1 MGRMEFREARS
12 LVLLAETGSI
22 RAVAELVHLSSPSVH
37 KHLKTMEA
45 EFGVPLYE
53 KDGRA
58 LKLTAAAESILP
70 YLQTIVAEYD
80 TATRV
85 LDEWKGVKRGIVQIG
100 AGQIVGTYLVPRI
113 LEKFFVRYPKVT
125 ATIHTGPVKT
135 LVEELDSGLIDVAFI
150 VIPELDDEQRVSTD
164 AFETVCDVV
173 DIVMVLVSGVDM
185 GRRKYEFAELQ
196 HMPFVRY
203 DKALGINRVVQ
214 RHFAEFGFRPRVVV
228 RCDYT
233 ETMKVMV
240 RRVRGLSLLPLWA
253 VEDEVR
259 HGTLWVVKQRERPL
273 TLKIV
278 LATRKGRYA
287 PPAVRALIDLVKS
300 FKLR

>member
-1 MGRMEFREARS
+1 MEFREARS
-12 LVLLAETGSI
+12 LVLLAEIRSI
-22 RAVAELVHLSSPSVH
+22 RGVAERVHLSSPSVH
-37 KHLKTMEA
+37 KHLKTLEA

-53 KDGRA
+53 KDGRS

-85 LDEWKGVKRGIVQIG
+85 LDEWKGVKRGIVQLG
-100 AGQIVGTYLVPRI
+100 AGQIVGTYLLPRI
-113 LEKFFVRYPKVT
+113 LEKFFRAYPDVT
-125 ATIHTGPVKT
+125 ATIHTGPVRM
-135 LVEELDSGLIDVAFI
+135 LIEELNAGSIDVAFI
-150 VIPELDDEQRVSTD
+150 VVPELDDEQRVSAD
-164 AFETVCDVV
+164 SFDTVCDVV

-185 GRRKYEFAELQ
+185 GRRKYSLAQLQ

-203 DKALGINRVVQ
+203 DKALGINRIVQ
-214 RHFAEFGFRPRVVV
+214 RYFAEFGFRPRVVV

-233 ETMKVMV
+233 ETMKAMV
-240 RRVRGLSLLPLWA
+240 RKVRGLSLLPLWA
-253 VEDEVR
+253 VEEEVR
-259 HGTLWVVKQRERPL
+259 HGTLWVVKQRERLL

-287 PPAVRALIDLVKS
+287 PPAVRALIDLV
-300 FKLR
+300 LNYRRP